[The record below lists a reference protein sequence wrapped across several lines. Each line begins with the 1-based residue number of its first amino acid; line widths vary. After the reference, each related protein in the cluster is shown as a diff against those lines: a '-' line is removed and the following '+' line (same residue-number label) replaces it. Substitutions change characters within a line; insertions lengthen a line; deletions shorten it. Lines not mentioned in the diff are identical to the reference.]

1 MNLPRPNILHQEL
14 SNIGVVYLVV
24 LVVLVGALIYGVIPC
39 GDTASLEAAPAFS
52 AAVSSSPRAAMK
64 RMVQKGGA

>member
-1 MNLPRPNILHQEL
+1 L
-14 SNIGVVYLVV
+14 VYLVV

-52 AAVSSSPRAAMK
+52 AAVSSRPRAAMK

>member
-1 MNLPRPNILHQEL
+1 M
-14 SNIGVVYLVV
+14 
-24 LVVLVGALIYGVIPC
+24 GALIYGVIPS

-52 AAVSSSPRAAMK
+52 AAVSSRPRTAMK

>member
-1 MNLPRPNILHQEL
+1 VNLRRPNILHQEL

-24 LVVLVGALIYGVIPC
+24 LVVLVGALIYGVISS

-52 AAVSSSPRAAMK
+52 AAVSSRPRTAMK

>member
-1 MNLPRPNILHQEL
+1 MNLRRPNILHQEL
-14 SNIGVVYLVV
+14 SNIGVVYLAV
-24 LVVLVGALIYGVIPC
+24 LVVLVGALIPS

-52 AAVSSSPRAAMK
+52 AAVSSRPRTAMK